1 MKVKPE
7 HIEVMLNALKDMEE
21 DIKLHFKNNS
31 KLSEKRLQWNCLWA
45 CQIQGNTAK
54 WITDVLYPYMD
65 DSHIDTALKHCFKQL
80 GIKKE

>member
-31 KLSEKRLQWNCLWA
+31 KLSEKRLQWKPFFVTIC
-45 CQIQGNTAK
+45 
-54 WITDVLYPYMD
+54 
-65 DSHIDTALKHCFKQL
+65 
-80 GIKKE
+80 